1 MSASTKHRIHLIT
14 KCFPC
19 RRVVQSILMGI
30 PVISAD
36 FKTLHPDM
44 SGKYIGSIITS
55 LFEKN

>member
-1 MSASTKHRIHLIT
+1 
-14 KCFPC
+14 
-19 RRVVQSILMGI
+19 MGI